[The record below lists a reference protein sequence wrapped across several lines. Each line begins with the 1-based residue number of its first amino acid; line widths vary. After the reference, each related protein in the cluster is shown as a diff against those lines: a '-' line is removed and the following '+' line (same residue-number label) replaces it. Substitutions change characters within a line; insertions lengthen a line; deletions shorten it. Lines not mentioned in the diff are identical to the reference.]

1 MDYMQILCHFVLGT
15 GASWDFGIPGGG
27 AGLGGRVG
35 LGTTPSQILRDS
47 CASEHRQSWRMNVQR
62 SELWLLNSQQLLCTK
77 YFLPGPNS
85 TLDLGLA
92 SSKYIAV
99 YEFKIGD

>member
-1 MDYMQILCHFVLGT
+1 M
-15 GASWDFGIPGGG
+15 
-27 AGLGGRVG
+27 G